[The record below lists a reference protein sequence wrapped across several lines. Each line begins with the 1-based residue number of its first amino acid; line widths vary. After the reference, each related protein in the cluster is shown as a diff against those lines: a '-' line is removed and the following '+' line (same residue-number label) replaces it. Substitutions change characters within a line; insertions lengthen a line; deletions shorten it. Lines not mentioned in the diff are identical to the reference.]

1 VDPRPAT
8 RLAADAQPA
17 RAPLLPTKHHLVDP
31 ALAARL
37 LGLDAAVLLEA
48 RPVQPSLPREGTLL
62 GALFESLLTL
72 CVRVYAQHAQ
82 ARTSHLRTWSGDR
95 EIDLIVERG
104 HEIIAIEVKL
114 GQSPD
119 ERDVRHLHW
128 LREQLGE
135 DLKDA
140 IVLTTGQAAY
150 RRPDGIAVIPAALL
164 GP

>member
-1 VDPRPAT
+1 
-8 RLAADAQPA
+8 
-17 RAPLLPTKHHLVDP
+17 
-31 ALAARL
+31 
-37 LGLDAAVLLEA
+37 
-48 RPVQPSLPREGTLL
+48 
-62 GALFESLLTL
+62 
-72 CVRVYAQHAQ
+72 
-82 ARTSHLRTWSGDR
+82 
-95 EIDLIVERG
+95 
-104 HEIIAIEVKL
+104 VKL